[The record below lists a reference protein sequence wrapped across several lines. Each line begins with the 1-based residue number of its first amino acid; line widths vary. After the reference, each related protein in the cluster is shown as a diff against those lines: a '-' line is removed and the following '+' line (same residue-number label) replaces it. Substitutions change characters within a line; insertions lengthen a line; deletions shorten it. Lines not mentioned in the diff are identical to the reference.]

1 MQTFKF
7 NSLTAEYDKGQYTLT
22 ADKGYALKNK
32 RTGET
37 AQTVKTKD
45 YTEWDTIEGEK
56 PAEKPKKGKGKK

>member
-7 NSLTAEYDKGQYTLT
+7 NNLTAEYDKGIYTLT

-45 YTEWDTIEGEK
+45 YTEWDTIEGE
-56 PAEKPKKGKGKK
+56 AERPKKGKGKK